1 MCCYRQSPACC
12 NKQRWDDHHGR
23 PSQESHSRVFPF
35 PQKQGLQ
42 SRPGNFNMG
51 AVYLIKVTFTWVLK
65 IIMLLSI
72 FTLFCIPSLCD
83 WFQMTCNLFSD
94 IPYGPRHAKGVRTT
108 WHVIWRKLHLKTT
121 AQNGVRFWLLARG
134 VQLMAKTFAQKDLG
148 CLRSSRTFHLEPR
161 CLFFIYR

>member
-12 NKQRWDDHHGR
+12 NKQRWDDHHGI

-42 SRPGNFNMG
+42 SRPGNFSMG
-51 AVYLIKVTFTWVLK
+51 AVYLIKVIFTRVLK
-65 IIMLLSI
+65 IIMLSSFFI
-72 FTLFCIPSLCD
+72 LFCIPSLCD

-108 WHVIWRKLHLKTT
+108 WHVICIWKQLLKMAWDWVTRT
-121 AQNGVRFWLLARG
+121 ACWVYGENFCSKGFGMPKKQSDVPF
-134 VQLMAKTFAQKDLG
+134 
-148 CLRSSRTFHLEPR
+148 RTKVFIFHS
-161 CLFFIYR
+161 

>member
-51 AVYLIKVTFTWVLK
+51 AVYLITVTFTWVLK

-94 IPYGPRHAKGVRTT
+94 IPYGPRHAKRVRTT
-108 WHVIWRKLHLKTT
+108 WRVIWRKLHLKNNCSKWREILVTR
-121 AQNGVRFWLLARG
+121 AGCSVNGKNF
-134 VQLMAKTFAQKDLG
+134 
-148 CLRSSRTFHLEPR
+148 RSKGFGMPKKQSDVPFRT
-161 CLFFIYR
+161 